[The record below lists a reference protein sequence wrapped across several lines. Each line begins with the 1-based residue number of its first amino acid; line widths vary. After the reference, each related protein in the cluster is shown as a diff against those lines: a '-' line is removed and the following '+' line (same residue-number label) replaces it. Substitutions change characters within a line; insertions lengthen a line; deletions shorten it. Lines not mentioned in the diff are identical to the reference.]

1 VIRRVRAG
9 EWLAGAAGLVLIV
22 SLFVDW
28 YGGPGADGPGVVTT
42 VVLALLGLSGPA
54 LLAVQAT
61 RSSPALPAA
70 LSVVV
75 VSCGALAT
83 LVVLVKLVLQ
93 PGDNAAVDVAA
104 GAWIALVAALGL
116 LAAGWRSMG
125 TERNPGAPVPRV
137 EVRPAPPAAG

>member
-1 VIRRVRAG
+1 MVRRVRAG
-9 EWLAGAAGLVLIV
+9 EWLAGAAGLLLLV
-22 SLFVDW
+22 SLFLDW
-28 YGGPGADGPGVVTT
+28 YDGPGSDGPGTVVT
-42 VVLALLGLSGPA
+42 VVLALLALSGPA

-70 LSVVV
+70 LSVIVV
-75 VSCGALAT
+75 TCGALAT
-83 LVVLVKLVLQ
+83 LLVLVKLVLQ
-93 PGDNAAVDVAA
+93 PGDNGAVGLAA